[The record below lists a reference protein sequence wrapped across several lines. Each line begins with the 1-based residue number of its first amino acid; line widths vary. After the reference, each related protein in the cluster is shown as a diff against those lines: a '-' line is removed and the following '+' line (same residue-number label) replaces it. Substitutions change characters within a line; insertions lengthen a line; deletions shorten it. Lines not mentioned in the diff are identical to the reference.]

1 MKSCLPSKLIILRKH
16 FNYSQQDM
24 AKKLHVSIN
33 EYIAFEN
40 GNAMCSLAQLEELAD
55 IFGLT
60 FDEMLINTVDIDLP
74 EIEESIEIPFLN
86 NVEEAIDEPDDDD
99 DLVKTTRMV
108 MHDEPKTIPNNL
120 GDTIVAPIIT
130 DSDKEYDTHED
141 NLAKTMVTKVV
152 KDDKDVPKNSSNM
165 PSNQKK
171 KNRNLPLVIGAGVVA
186 IIVVAF
192 LVWMLFFKNSS
203 TTINNGLSNTNRLV
217 TTSNYSAF
225 LQDNKNVQFTGDN
238 VNINMSDVV
247 QISAYDKFIVGLK
260 SDGSVEVSN
269 SLDVEQLQDITMV
282 AAGDNHVAAIDSEGN
297 LQCVGN
303 EAACNITDQDIKFEK
318 VFAGKNETLA
328 IDSNGTLYAYGSGSF
343 VNSVDGLEDVN
354 KIVTYEDAAI
364 VLKKDGTVTTYGK
377 TYDTSSWKGIID
389 VAIGQDYVIGL
400 ENDGTLIISG
410 NEEFV
415 GAQDDF
421 TNVRY
426 VSAFGDY
433 FVACDSNGA
442 CYGYGNAAN
451 NRFVEKSGANQL
463 NSVQNMNASISAK
476 KVNFTWDAVQD
487 ADHYRVAI
495 NTSDNYNVNSATNS
509 LSVDAS
515 KFVDG
520 TSYVVTITAYSD
532 DEFEPSEPSEF
543 EFNYV
548 ANTNTLDTP
557 TNIKGIIE
565 GNNVTFSWDAVANAR
580 RYNFEI
586 PELGIKEELNANTK
600 SMEVSSFSEGVTY
613 TINITALGNDNYSD
627 SQVGSIKYT
636 YQSPKEK
643 LAMVNNI
650 SAAIDGNYVKIS
662 WSSVANASSYT
673 VSIDVDNYSETTS
686 STEIMV
692 EASKFAS
699 GNNYTI
705 SVVANGTGKYEN
717 SDARTYT
724 YTHTIPSFTITYKD
738 QNGNVINSSSVTSGS
753 SIKLNANITIPNYN
767 INSYRINAASY
778 DPNADYM
785 VNTNTEITIEG
796 ACAIEGTTYKNYT
809 EGCLCPD
816 GQQPQNGAC
825 ATSSPEAE

>member
-74 EIEESIEIPFLN
+74 EIEDSIEIPFLN
-86 NVEEAIDEPDDDD
+86 NVEEAIDEPEEDD
-99 DLVKTTRMV
+99 DLIKTTRMV

-120 GDTIVAPIIT
+120 GDTIVAPIIK
-130 DSDKEYDTHED
+130 DSDDHYTNEED
-141 NLAKTMVTKVV
+141 DLAKTMVTKVV
-152 KDDKDVPKNSSNM
+152 KDDKGGANNTNIPSSPN
-165 PSNQKK
+165 K
-171 KNRNLPLVIGAGVVA
+171 KNRNLPLIIGAGVVA
-186 IIVVAF
+186 IIVVVI
-192 LVWMLFFKNSS
+192 LVWMLFFRND
-203 TTINNGLSNTNRLV
+203 TTINNGLTNTNRLV

-238 VNINMSDVV
+238 ININMSDVV
-247 QISAYDKFIVGLK
+247 QISAYDKLIVGLK
-260 SDGSVEVSN
+260 TDGSVEVSN
-269 SLDVEQLQDITMV
+269 DLDVQDLQDITMV
-282 AAGDNHVAAIDSEGN
+282 AAGDSHVATIDSEGN
-297 LQCVGN
+297 LTCVGN
-303 EAACNITDQDIKFEK
+303 DSACNITDEDVKFEK

-328 IDSNGTLYAYGSGSF
+328 IDSAGTLYAYGSASY
-343 VNSVDGLEDVN
+343 VNSIDGLENVN
-354 KIVTYEDAAI
+354 KVATYENAAI
-364 VLKKDGTVTTYGK
+364 VLKKDGTVTTYGT
-377 TYDTSSWKGIID
+377 TYETSDWKGIID
-389 VAIGQDYVIGL
+389 VAIGQDFVIGL
-400 ENDGTLIISG
+400 ENDGTLNISG

-415 GAQDDF
+415 NVQDDF
-421 TNVRY
+421 INVRY
-426 VSAFGDY
+426 ISAFADY

-442 CYGYGNAAN
+442 CYGYGNSAN
-451 NRFVEKSGANQL
+451 NRFIEKSGANQL

-487 ADHYRVAI
+487 ADQYRVSI
-495 NTSDNYNVNSATNS
+495 NTSDNYSVNSATNS

-520 TSYVVTITAYSD
+520 TSYVVTIIAYSD
-532 DEFEPSEPSEF
+532 DDFEPSEPSEF

-565 GNNVTFSWDAVANAR
+565 GNNVNFSWDAVANAR
-580 RYNFEI
+580 RYVFEI

-600 SMEVSSFSEGVTY
+600 AIEVSKFSEGVTY

-627 SQVGSIKYT
+627 SQAGSIQYT

-650 SAAIDGNYVKIS
+650 SAAIDGNYLKIS

-673 VSIDVDNYSETTS
+673 VSVDVENYSETTS
-686 STEIMV
+686 NTEILID
-692 EASKFAS
+692 ASKFAN

-724 YTHTIPSFTITYKD
+724 YTHTIPSYTITYKD
-738 QNGNVINSSSVTSGS
+738 QNGNTINSSSVTSGS
-753 SIKLNANITIPNYN
+753 SIKLNANVTIPNYT
-767 INSYRINAASY
+767 INSYRINSASY
-778 DPNADYM
+778 DVNADYT
-785 VNTNTEITIEG
+785 VNSNVEITIQG
-796 ACAIEGTTYKNYT
+796 ACSITGGEYKNYT
-809 EGCLCPD
+809 EGCVCPD
-816 GQQPQNGAC
+816 GQVLQDNGC
-825 ATSSPEAE
+825 VATTTPPEA

>member
-74 EIEESIEIPFLN
+74 EIEDSIEIPFLN
-86 NVEEAIDEPDDDD
+86 NVEEAIDEPEEDD
-99 DLVKTTRMV
+99 DLIKTTRMV

-120 GDTIVAPIIT
+120 GDTIVAPIIK
-130 DSDKEYDTHED
+130 DSDDHYTNEED
-141 NLAKTMVTKVV
+141 DLAKTMVTKVV
-152 KDDKDVPKNSSNM
+152 KDDKGGANNTNIPSSPN
-165 PSNQKK
+165 K
-171 KNRNLPLVIGAGVVA
+171 KNRNLPLIIGAGVVA
-186 IIVVAF
+186 IIVVVI
-192 LVWMLFFKNSS
+192 LVWMLFFRND
-203 TTINNGLSNTNRLV
+203 TTINNGLTNTNRLV

-238 VNINMSDVV
+238 ININMSDVV

-260 SDGSVEVSN
+260 TDGSVEVSN
-269 SLDVEQLQDITMV
+269 DLDVQDLQDITMV
-282 AAGDNHVAAIDSEGN
+282 AAGDSHVATIDSEGN
-297 LQCVGN
+297 LTCVGN
-303 EAACNITDQDIKFEK
+303 DSACNITDEDVKFEK

-328 IDSNGTLYAYGSGSF
+328 IDSAGTLYAYGSASY
-343 VNSVDGLEDVN
+343 VNSIDGLENVN
-354 KIVTYEDAAI
+354 KVATYENAAI
-364 VLKKDGTVTTYGK
+364 VLKKDGTVTTYGT
-377 TYDTSSWKGIID
+377 TYETSDWKGIID
-389 VAIGQDYVIGL
+389 VAIGQDFVIGL
-400 ENDGTLIISG
+400 ENDGTLNISG

-415 GAQDDF
+415 NVQDDF
-421 TNVRY
+421 INVRY
-426 VSAFGDY
+426 ISAFADY

-442 CYGYGNAAN
+442 CYGYGNSAN
-451 NRFVEKSGANQL
+451 NRFIEKSGANQL

-487 ADHYRVAI
+487 ADQYRVSI
-495 NTSDNYNVNSATNS
+495 NTSDNYSVNSATNS

-520 TSYVVTITAYSD
+520 TSYVVTIIAYSD
-532 DEFEPSEPSEF
+532 DDFEPSEPSEF

-565 GNNVTFSWDAVANAR
+565 GNNVNFSWDAVANAR
-580 RYNFEI
+580 RYVFEI

-600 SMEVSSFSEGVTY
+600 AIEVSKFSEGVTY

-627 SQVGSIKYT
+627 SQAGSIQYT

-650 SAAIDGNYVKIS
+650 SAAIDGNYLKIS

-673 VSIDVDNYSETTS
+673 VSVDVENYSETTS
-686 STEIMV
+686 NTEILID
-692 EASKFAS
+692 ASKFAN

-724 YTHTIPSFTITYKD
+724 YTHTIPSYTITYKD
-738 QNGNVINSSSVTSGS
+738 QNGNTINSSSVTSGS
-753 SIKLNANITIPNYN
+753 SIKLNANVTIPNYT
-767 INSYRINAASY
+767 INSYRINSASY
-778 DPNADYM
+778 DVNADYT
-785 VNTNTEITIEG
+785 VNSNVEITIQG
-796 ACAIEGTTYKNYT
+796 ACSITGGEYKNYT
-809 EGCLCPD
+809 EGCVCPD
-816 GQQPQNGAC
+816 GQVLQDNGC
-825 ATSSPEAE
+825 VATTTPPEA